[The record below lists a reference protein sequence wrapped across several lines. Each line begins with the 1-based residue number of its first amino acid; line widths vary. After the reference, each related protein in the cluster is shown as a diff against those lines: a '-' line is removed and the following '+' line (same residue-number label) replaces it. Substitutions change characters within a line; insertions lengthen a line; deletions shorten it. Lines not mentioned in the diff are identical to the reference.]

1 MLEMLGADK
10 KNHNVPAI
18 ANQCMSELNTSRNGK
33 ISKEEFI
40 KGLIENENEKN

>member
-10 KNHNVPAI
+10 KNHNVSAL
-18 ANQCMSELNTSRNGK
+18 ANQCMSELNISRNGK

-40 KGLIENENEKN
+40 KGDIKKKLK